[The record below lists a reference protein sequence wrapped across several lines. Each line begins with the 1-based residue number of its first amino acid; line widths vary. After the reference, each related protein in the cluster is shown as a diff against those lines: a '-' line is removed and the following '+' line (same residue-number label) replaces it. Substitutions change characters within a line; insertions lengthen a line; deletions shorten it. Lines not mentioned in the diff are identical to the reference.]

1 MRSDPALDV
10 CQNPARAR
18 FWHSWRVLRAI
29 VFDLDDTLVD
39 QAGAART
46 AVVGWAAEHGITGGD
61 VADRWAAVSDA
72 HYRRYQNRE
81 LSFQDQR
88 RARTREF
95 LGIEVDDAAA
105 DALFAGYLK
114 RYEAQWVAFDDA
126 VPTLRRVREAG
137 LRAVILTNGDDAH
150 QRLKLDLTGLAAEVD
165 LHVST
170 STLPASKPDPRAY
183 LLTCERAGIEPG
195 DALMVGNSLAHD
207 VLGPI
212 EAGLDAVLL
221 DRHDVH
227 PDAHVPRIGSLHDLR
242 W

>member
-1 MRSDPALDV
+1 M
-10 CQNPARAR
+10 
-18 FWHSWRVLRAI
+18 LRAI

-46 AVVGWAAEHGITGGD
+46 AVVGWAAEHGISGVD

-72 HYRRYQNRE
+72 HYRRYQSRE
-81 LSFQDQR
+81 IGFQEQR

-95 LGIEVDDAAA
+95 LGVEVSDAEA
-105 DALFAGYLK
+105 DALFAGYLT

-126 VPTLRRVREAG
+126 VPALSRVREAG
-137 LRAVILTNGDDAH
+137 LRTVVLTNGDDAH

-165 LHVST
+165 LLVST

-183 LLTCERAGIEPG
+183 LLTCERAGIAPVE
-195 DALMVGNSLAHD
+195 ALMVGNSLAHD
-207 VLGPI
+207 ALGPI

-221 DRHDVH
+221 DRHDAH
-227 PDAHVPRIGSLHDLR
+227 LDAPVPRIGSLHDLS

>member
-1 MRSDPALDV
+1 M
-10 CQNPARAR
+10 
-18 FWHSWRVLRAI
+18 LRAI
-29 VFDLDDTLVD
+29 IFDLDDTLVD

-46 AVVGWAAEHGITGGD
+46 AVVGWAAEHGITGDD

-81 LSFQDQR
+81 LSFQEQR
-88 RARTREF
+88 RARAREF
-95 LGIEVDDAAA
+95 LGAEVDDAGA

-114 RYEAQWVAFDDA
+114 RYEAQWTAFDDA
-126 VPTLRRVREAG
+126 VPALRRVRDAG
-137 LRAVILTNGDDAH
+137 LGTVVLTNGEDSH

-165 LHVST
+165 LLVST

-183 LLTCERAGIEPG
+183 LLTCERAGIAPAE
-195 DALMVGNSLAHD
+195 ALMIGNSLAHD

-221 DRHDVH
+221 DRHNAD
-227 PDAHVPRIGSLHDLR
+227 PDARARRITSLDDLH